1 MDIIQ
6 LQETITFNHKG
17 IEIYLNLDYEKETV
31 SFIEKN
37 GQPKKW
43 LFTDRG
49 EEYLGGWYL
58 ILEAMQ
64 EATKYADTR
73 LKDQAKARQDRK
85 VDKITNIAIALNK
98 RKGLRGSRV

>member
-1 MDIIQ
+1 MTGVQTCALPICFPV
-6 LQETITFNHKG
+6 TI
-17 IEIYLNLDYEKETV
+17 
-31 SFIEKN
+31 
-37 GQPKKW
+37 
-43 LFTDRG
+43 RG

-85 VDKITNIAIALNK
+85 VEKITNIAVALNK

>member
-1 MDIIQ
+1 MNIIQ
-6 LQETITFNHKG
+6 LQERITFNHKG
-17 IEIYLNLDYEKETV
+17 IDVYLNIDYEKETV

-85 VDKITNIAIALNK
+85 VEKITNIAIALSEA
-98 RKGLRGSRV
+98 RSES

>member
-1 MDIIQ
+1 MNIIQ

-37 GQPKKW
+37 VQPKKW

-64 EATKYADTR
+64 EATKYADGR

-85 VDKITNIAIALNK
+85 VEKITNIAIALSEA
-98 RKGLRGSRV
+98 RSES

>member
-1 MDIIQ
+1 MNIIQ

-85 VDKITNIAIALNK
+85 VEKITNIAIALSEAN
-98 RKGLRGSRV
+98 